1 MRKKL
6 IFNERYVQII
16 FILIILST
24 IIKFSLRFLESIQ
37 SYFYM
42 NNRFLCSLYFVPLLY
57 FHFVNE
63 DIYLDP
69 YVRVRYPQYKKGFY
83 LSEVILV
90 ISYAFIVSL
99 ILYCINF
106 IGQSTF
112 MSFQFVLSMFFTLMI
127 YSSIILFI
135 HILRFFVVRKVCY
148 YVVFVLMAVLSFFE
162 FIFPSFISPFVVF
175 LNDLEVVKY
184 KVPYIICFILLNM
197 IEIVLLNKMIK
208 KKGDLYE

>member
-6 IFNERYVQII
+6 IFNERYIQIL
-16 FILIILST
+16 FIMIILSS
-24 IIKFSLRFLESIQ
+24 IIRFSLRFLEPTQ

-83 LSEVILV
+83 LSEIMLV
-90 ISYAFIVSL
+90 VSYAFSISL
-99 ILYCINF
+99 ILYCLNF
-106 IGQSTF
+106 IGQRTF
-112 MSFQFVLSMFFTLMI
+112 FSFQFTFNMVFTLLI
-127 YSSIILFI
+127 YGSLILFL
-135 HILRFFVVRKVCY
+135 HILRFFAVRKVCY
-148 YVVFVLMAVLSFFE
+148 CIVFIVMAILSFFE

-175 LNDLEVVKY
+175 LNDLEVVSY
-184 KVPYIICFILLNM
+184 KVPYMIGFILLNI
-197 IEIVLLNKMIK
+197 IEIILLNRMIK

>member
-6 IFNERYVQII
+6 IFNERYVQIL
-16 FILIILST
+16 FIMIILSS
-24 IIKFSLRFLESIQ
+24 IIRFSLRFLEPTQ

-63 DIYLDP
+63 DIYIDP

-83 LSEVILV
+83 LSEIMLV
-90 ISYAFIVSL
+90 VSYAFSISL
-99 ILYCINF
+99 ILYCLNF
-106 IGQSTF
+106 IGQRTF
-112 MSFQFVLSMFFTLMI
+112 FSFQFTFNMVFTLLI

-135 HILRFFVVRKVCY
+135 HILRFFVGRKGCY
-148 YVVFVLMAVLSFFE
+148 CVVFVLMAVLSFFE

-175 LNDLEVVKY
+175 LNDLEVVSY
-184 KVPYIICFILLNM
+184 KVPYMISFILLNM
-197 IEIVLLNKMIK
+197 IEIILLNRMIK
-208 KKGDLYE
+208 KKGEFYE

>member
-6 IFNERYVQII
+6 IFNERYIQIL
-16 FILIILST
+16 FIMIILSS
-24 IIKFSLRFLESIQ
+24 IIKFSLHFLESTQ

-69 YVRVRYPQYKKGFY
+69 YVRVRYSQYKKGFY

-106 IGQSTF
+106 IGQSAF
-112 MSFQFVLSMFFTLMI
+112 MNFQLVFSIMFTLLI

-135 HILRFFVVRKVCY
+135 HILRLFVVRKVCY
-148 YVVFVLMAVLSFFE
+148 CIVFIVMAILSFFE
-162 FIFPSFISPFVVF
+162 FIFPSFISPFVIF
-175 LNDLEVVKY
+175 LNDLEVVSY
-184 KVPYIICFILLNM
+184 KVPYMIGFILLNI
-197 IEIVLLNKMIK
+197 IEIILLNRMIK

>member
-6 IFNERYVQII
+6 IFNERYVQIL
-16 FILIILST
+16 FIMIILSS
-24 IIKFSLRFLESIQ
+24 IIRFSLRFLEPTQ

-63 DIYLDP
+63 DIYVDP
-69 YVRVRYPQYKKGFY
+69 YVRVRYPQFKKGFY
-83 LSEVILV
+83 LSEVVLV
-90 ISYAFIVSL
+90 TSYAFIIGF

-112 MSFQFVLSMFFTLMI
+112 MSFQFVLSMFFTLLI

-135 HILRFFVVRKVCY
+135 YILRFFVGRKGCY
-148 YVVFVLMAVLSFFE
+148 CVVFVLMAILSFFE

-175 LNDLEVVKY
+175 LNDLEVVSY
-184 KVPYIICFILLNM
+184 KVPYMISFILLNL
-197 IEIVLLNKMIK
+197 IEIILLNRILK
-208 KKGDLYE
+208 KKGEFYE

>member
-6 IFNERYVQII
+6 IFNERYIQIL
-16 FILIILST
+16 FIMIILSS
-24 IIKFSLRFLESIQ
+24 IIRFSLRFLEPTQ

-63 DIYLDP
+63 DIYIDP

-83 LSEVILV
+83 LSEIMLV
-90 ISYAFIVSL
+90 VSYAFSISL
-99 ILYCINF
+99 ILYCLNF
-106 IGQSTF
+106 IGQRTF
-112 MSFQFVLSMFFTLMI
+112 FSFQFTFNMVFTLLI
-127 YSSIILFI
+127 YGSLILFL
-135 HILRFFVVRKVCY
+135 HILRFIAVRKGCY
-148 YVVFVLMAVLSFFE
+148 CVVFIIMAILSFFE

-175 LNDLEVVKY
+175 LNDLEVVSY
-184 KVPYIICFILLNM
+184 KVPYMISFILLNM
-197 IEIVLLNKMIK
+197 IEIILLNRMIK